1 MDLVKALTA
10 AEVAKTRL
18 PFLYQETSFIELEA
32 LQRPKDG
39 DKEEAVE
46 DPKVPKTRSGI
57 KIILSRVPFEVEN
70 HVGYQK
76 PKPRTFMTQP
86 RQKVIEAPVVEEK
99 TTRKPKR
106 SAPKEK
112 SEKIKV
118 EKESLKKEVP
128 EFKTDKGY
136 KKKVATQKKPDTR
149 ERPGTSRMDWS
160 READYWAEFDPYHRR
175 PVEYREDEY
184 MRGPV
189 RGHRGNSERRPFRGS
204 RPMREYE
211 SDYYQRMPPRYARA
225 PRGEGGPDRPGY
237 YAGNRPFKMDR
248 SQRYALEDDTS
259 RTFKKPS
266 REVKK

>member
-1 MDLVKALTA
+1 M
-10 AEVAKTRL
+10 

-32 LQRPKDG
+32 LQRVKDG
-39 DKEEAVE
+39 DKKEDDEVKEEE
-46 DPKVPKTRSGI
+46 PKVPKTRSGI

-86 RQKVIEAPVVEEK
+86 RQKVVEVPIVEEK
-99 TTRKPKR
+99 KPKR

-128 EFKTDKGY
+128 EFKTDRGY
-136 KKKVATQKKPDTR
+136 KKKVATTKRKPDSR
-149 ERPGTSRMDWS
+149 ERPGTSRNEWS
-160 READYWAEFDPYHRR
+160 RNEDKYWAEFDPYHRR
-175 PVEYREDEY
+175 PVDYREDDDY
-184 MRGPV
+184 MRGPI

-204 RPMREYE
+204 GRGYSRDYPD
-211 SDYYQRMPPRYARA
+211 DYYMRMPPRYARR
-225 PRGEGGPDRPGY
+225 PPTGEGGPERPGF

-248 SQRYALEDDTS
+248 SRYPPLEDE

-266 REVKK
+266 RDVKK